1 MCYSVDSKI
10 SKNLFWENY
19 RGIKMDKTEELL
31 ENFIF
36 DSNLKELEK
45 KYELNSF
52 NIFDCLKLTR
62 AEIRHSNFLAWLL
75 DPNETHGFDD
85 YFLKKFLKHVIRNKK
100 NELKNIM
107 KNNPHIFTDVDNENN
122 KITENYAI
130 PTVFDIDCWDMSG
143 VQIKREQEYIDIMA
157 VDETNKFVF
166 IIENKIDTCQHDNQL
181 ARYRQYIDE
190 QYKSSDYKKL
200 FIYLK
205 PKEEKVEMPYI
216 YLSYDTVIDSI
227 QELIEEKADK
237 MNNEIATIINH
248 YKKTIERDIMNKD
261 ELAKICKQI
270 YKQHKTAI
278 DLINKY
284 RGSVQEEIFEILKSI
299 IENDE
304 SLSYKPSTI
313 DWIRFIPNEADF
325 QSLNIAI
332 EDWIKSNNLL
342 IFEINNKQNAVNI
355 NIVVRR
361 VDEENATKRESLL
374 KIAKFDNKSKKKD
387 SYAHVK
393 SVPLITVEE
402 YDEIVLKSHDELQ
415 DYLKNKIYETKL
427 IDEFVHIA
435 KEFDKQVK

>member
-1 MCYSVDSKI
+1 
-10 SKNLFWENY
+10 
-19 RGIKMDKTEELL
+19 
-31 ENFIF
+31 
-36 DSNLKELEK
+36 
-45 KYELNSF
+45 
-52 NIFDCLKLTR
+52 
-62 AEIRHSNFLAWLL
+62 
-75 DPNETHGFDD
+75 
-85 YFLKKFLKHVIRNKK
+85 
-100 NELKNIM
+100 
-107 KNNPHIFTDVDNENN
+107 
-122 KITENYAI
+122 
-130 PTVFDIDCWDMSG
+130 
-143 VQIKREQEYIDIMA
+143 
-157 VDETNKFVF
+157 
-166 IIENKIDTCQHDNQL
+166 
-181 ARYRQYIDE
+181 
-190 QYKSSDYKKL
+190 
-200 FIYLK
+200 
-205 PKEEKVEMPYI
+205 
-216 YLSYDTVIDSI
+216 
-227 QELIEEKADK
+227 

-332 EDWIKSNNLL
+332 EDWVKSNNLL

-355 NIVVRR
+355 DIVVRR

-415 DYLKNKIYETKL
+415 DYLLTNFMHMINL
-427 IDEFVHIA
+427 
-435 KEFDKQVK
+435 